1 VVPNAR
7 FDAQDVDRGLLAL
20 ALASGRGEVACRLL
34 EKQGMR
40 VTAKT
45 LRNWR
50 DNLYTDRYWELQR
63 KVLPRLQA
71 RAAEGHAAIADAAV
85 ELNAKLLERLDKD
98 VDELPIR
105 DVAGA
110 ARNVATVGGIDRD
123 KAAMIRGEPTEIHE
137 HRDGTEILRAL
148 RARGF
153 KLTPDMDAAID
164 STATEVKDED

>member
-1 VVPNAR
+1 MVPNAR
-7 FDAQDVDRGLLAL
+7 YGAEDVDKGLVAL
-20 ALASGRGEVACRLL
+20 ALASGRGEVACRVL

-50 DNLYTDRYWELQR
+50 DNLYRDRYWEVQR

-71 RAAEGHAAIADAAV
+71 RAAENHAAIADAAV

-98 VDELPIR
+98 ADNLPIR

-123 KAAMIRGEPTEIHE
+123 KAAMLRGEPTEIVE
-137 HRDGTEILRAL
+137 HRDAGEILRQL
-148 RARGF
+148 QARGF
-153 KLTPDMDAAID
+153 KLTADMDRAING
-164 STATEVKDED
+164 TATEVEDDE